1 MILKMIQMN
10 LFTEQ
15 KLSNGCSKQTYGYL
29 GDKLGIGADTYTL
42 LYISYIINNN
52 LLIVQGIVV
61 NTL

>member
-1 MILKMIQMN
+1 MN

-52 LLIVQGIVV
+52 LLIAQGIVV